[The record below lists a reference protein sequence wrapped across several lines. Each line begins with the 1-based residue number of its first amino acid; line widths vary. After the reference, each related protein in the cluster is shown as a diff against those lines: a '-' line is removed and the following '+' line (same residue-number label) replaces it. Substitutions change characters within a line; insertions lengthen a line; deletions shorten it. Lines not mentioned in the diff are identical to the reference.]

1 MNSQHAD
8 IISKKKFHLFGYKLF
23 YLKIEYSKNIMTII
37 PKKAGYR
44 NLDQVKLLI
53 L

>member
-37 PKKAGYR
+37 PKKAG
-44 NLDQVKLLI
+44 
-53 L
+53 

>member
-8 IISKKKFHLFGYKLF
+8 IISKKFYFYGYKLF

-37 PKKAGYR
+37 PKKAG
-44 NLDQVKLLI
+44 
-53 L
+53 